1 MIRRWDYFRGDKV
14 NLKIIENER
23 PLWTLKYLEEVCK
36 HTKSFGNDILLA
48 ENEIK
53 NNINKGSPDI
63 RIDISDSICFEIYED
78 DNFIGDIVLVKDRNS
93 SGEFFYDIS
102 ILIFS
107 EYQFNGY
114 GYKALSLFV
123 DEYLGKLPIEA
134 FIRKENPFFNAIKN
148 ILLKVGFLET
158 EDKQIL
164 VYDKLTI

>member
-1 MIRRWDYFRGDKV
+1 M
-14 NLKIIENER
+14 NLKIIENEK

-36 HTKSFGNDILLA
+36 HTKSFGNDILLGA
-48 ENEIK
+48 NEIK

-63 RIDISDSICFEIYED
+63 RIDILDSRCFEIYED
-78 DNFIGDIVLVKDRNS
+78 DNFIGDIVLVKDRNN

-123 DEYLGKLPIEA
+123 EDEYLDELPIEA
-134 FIRKENPFFNAIKN
+134 FIRKENPFFNVIKN
-148 ILLKVGFLET
+148 ILLKVGFSET
-158 EDKQIL
+158 EDKQVF
-164 VYDKLTI
+164 VYNKLTI